1 MFHVWDVFIEV
12 FCSTVV
18 EYGNDILS
26 VDCMSDFEE
35 VCVIIIIILFVEV
48 EILKYLVS
56 QRVCHRD
63 LFRLE
68 VRLKTGGILL
78 HHVLLCIFCCM
89 KLFFFIHVYLCN
101 SYDESKLSSLK
112 TTVYVCVEHN
122 GES

>member
-48 EILKYLVS
+48 EILK
-56 QRVCHRD
+56 
-63 LFRLE
+63 
-68 VRLKTGGILL
+68 
-78 HHVLLCIFCCM
+78 
-89 KLFFFIHVYLCN
+89 
-101 SYDESKLSSLK
+101 
-112 TTVYVCVEHN
+112 
-122 GES
+122 